1 MDAVIDLPEAE
12 LRERLTA
19 ALGVQRW
26 VDDVVAA
33 GPFHSVDDLAEFAR
47 ASATP
52 LPSEELEEAV
62 SHHPRI
68 GDTPTGDGASQA
80 LSRGEQAG
88 LGAAEEG
95 VDAAIARGNRVYEE
109 RFGRVF
115 LIRAAGRSRQDI
127 LDELQ
132 RRLKNEPDAEAEEA
146 GEQLRQIMELRLR
159 ALFPT
164 ATSSGEDA

>member
-1 MDAVIDLPEAE
+1 MIDLPETE
-12 LRERLTA
+12 LRERLTT
-19 ALGVQRW
+19 ALGVRRW

-33 GPFHSVDDLAEFAR
+33 GPFESIDDLIEFGR

-52 LPSEELEEAV
+52 LPHEELDEAV

-68 GDTPTGDGASQA
+68 GEAPTGEGASQA
-80 LSRGEQAG
+80 LSQGEQAG

-95 VDAAIARGNRVYEE
+95 TDAAIARGNRVYEE

-132 RRLKNEPDAEAEEA
+132 RRLKNEPEVEAEEA

-159 ALFPT
+159 ALFPS
-164 ATSSGEDA
+164 ARSAGERP